1 MRKIIIS
8 ALLGW
13 ALTLPTAIAQTPAIQ
28 TKSYVYEWIHLRA
41 RVEEGLR
48 GWLFIEDLQGT
59 LTQPSHLQG
68 FLKDIHTGEMIFDCS
83 RDTDGFGFHT
93 DVIQV
98 GPFAQQARGDIAPIQ
113 QNLDNQCRLPP
124 QSLTLDCPY
133 QGVPAPQAAGHES
146 FNHTGTYRNRVSGL
160 PGSYSQVGQHGPT
173 ACTVVVNGI
182 PYGFEGHLTRIK
194 ETRRGQDVSANP
206 TWIIPRGWVSIEELA
221 K

>member
-1 MRKIIIS
+1 MNCRT
-8 ALLGW
+8 ALASCSLTPP
-13 ALTLPTAIAQTPAIQ
+13 ALAPQTPPTQ
-28 TKSYVYEWIHLRA
+28 TKTCVDEWIHLRA
-41 RVEEGLR
+41 RVEEGSR

-68 FLKDIHTGEMIFDCS
+68 FLKNIHTGEMIFDCS
-83 RDTDGFGFHT
+83 RDTDGLGFGNP

-98 GPFAQQARGDIAPIQ
+98 GPFAQQARGDVAPIQ
-113 QNLDNQCRLPP
+113 QDLDNHCLLPP

-133 QGVPAPQAAGHES
+133 QGVPAPQAAGHET

-160 PGSYSQVGQHGPT
+160 PGSCSQVGQHGPT
-173 ACTVVVNGI
+173 ACTVVVNEI
-182 PYGFEGHLTRIK
+182 AYGFEGHLTRIK

-206 TWIIPRGWVSIEELA
+206 TWTIPRGWISIEDLA